1 MAVYACRASGAA
13 RGGERGEVL
22 VPFLIVWAHFR
33 YEASST
39 ATFHCQYLI
48 KVNIYRLHRV
58 IAAFARANFRP
69 QSSQPRLESDRP
81 GHERSP

>member
-48 KVNIYRLHRV
+48 KINSL
-58 IAAFARANFRP
+58 
-69 QSSQPRLESDRP
+69 QSP
-81 GHERSP
+81 